1 MHERYFRKRKEI
13 IMRGF
18 YGGLVMLLAVLAVS
32 VAPAAKSPKP
42 APAPVKPAPAAAAI
56 PKPKDPKAA
65 NVLIVTGDDY
75 PGHKWKLTTPV
86 LAKAIGQDKRLH
98 VYVVEDP
105 MALASPDLHAYSVVV
120 FHWMNWK
127 KPGPGPAARENLLKF
142 VSGGKGMVVVHFAC
156 GAFQGWDEYA
166 KLTGRAWNPKLR
178 GHDPRGPFRVNI
190 VDADHPAIR
199 GMKAFQAFD
208 ELQRQTLARA
218 DSARGVIEAWEDIA
232 FIDYMDIEAE
242 ILQDLG
248 REIAYDT
255 TDAGGA
261 VTTSLPDGTWYIH
274 TRLSL
279 PFSELYWNVPVDPA
293 ATDTIQLTS
302 GNAEERIKF

>member
-1 MHERYFRKRKEI
+1 
-13 IMRGF
+13 MRRRSVLA
-18 YGGLVMLLAVLAVS
+18 GLVALLPILAACGGSELTVMVLAGEGDEQQPVANHQIVLLPFNRDSVFETLAAQAEEAEPQIPADLQAQFDS
-32 VAPAAKSPKP
+32 VAAMQEVWRADE
-42 APAPVKPAPAAAAI
+42 AEWA
-56 PKPKDPKAA
+56 
-65 NVLIVTGDDY
+65 
-75 PGHKWKLTTPV
+75 
-86 LAKAIGQDKRLH
+86 
-98 VYVVEDP
+98 E
-105 MALASPDLHAYSVVV
+105 
-120 FHWMNWK
+120 
-127 KPGPGPAARENLLKF
+127 AREALQNL
-142 VSGGKGMVVVHFAC
+142 SGRLERL
-156 GAFQGWDEYA
+156 DRRSREYQQ
-166 KLTGRAWNPKLR
+166 LYRQFDGLESTERRLNNTR
-178 GHDPRGPFRVNI
+178 QQ
-190 VDADHPAIR
+190 
-199 GMKAFQAFD
+199 AFQAFD